1 MKRLTQRNYGGMVF
15 VPGYAPKCDDP
26 PTCEMI
32 VKVVNRLAELED
44 SLEYPGVIDS
54 MPQEAI
60 DNLKKKGILE

>member
-32 VKVVNRLAELED
+32 VRVVNQLAALED
-44 SLEYPGVIDS
+44 LLECPGIFDS

-60 DNLKKKGILE
+60 DNLKKEGILE

>member
-15 VPGYAPKCDDP
+15 IPGYAPKCDDP
-26 PTCEMI
+26 HTCEMI

-44 SLEYPGVIDS
+44 LLEYPGVIDS

-60 DNLKKKGILE
+60 DNLRKEGILK

>member
-1 MKRLTQRNYGGMVF
+1 MKRLTQKNYGGMVF

-32 VKVVNRLAELED
+32 VKVVNRLAALED
-44 SLEYPGVIDS
+44 LLEYPGIFDS

-60 DNLKKKGILE
+60 DNLKKEGILE